1 MSKQP
6 HRTVWYTVNIQ
17 CIPSLYQIVLPRRS
31 TSLCSQPARLH
42 KSHVDLL
49 AIIKNIGGSD
59 HILQQD
65 ASCSAVCL
73 SSMADGGTVKND
85 SIMLLCNHK
94 SFNSHP
100 QMRSKL
106 IGWNSVF
113 LGSWSQGCSA
123 YETRGLPAIILAFK
137 PELTNAFKE

>member
-1 MSKQP
+1 MVQITFYN
-6 HRTVWYTVNIQ
+6 RT
-17 CIPSLYQIVLPRRS
+17 P
-31 TSLCSQPARLH
+31 
-42 KSHVDLL
+42 L
-49 AIIKNIGGSD
+49 AA
-59 HILQQD
+59 Q
-65 ASCSAVCL
+65 SAFPQWL
-73 SSMADGGTVKND
+73 MGGTVKND

-137 PELTNAFKE
+137 PELTNASKE